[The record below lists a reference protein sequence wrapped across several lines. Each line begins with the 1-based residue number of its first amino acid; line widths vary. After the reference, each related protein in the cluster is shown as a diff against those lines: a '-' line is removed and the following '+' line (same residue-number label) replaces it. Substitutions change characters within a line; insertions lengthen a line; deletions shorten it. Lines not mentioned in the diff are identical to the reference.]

1 MAMKNQT
8 QGLWPGVSENQCAAK
23 AVCGVEG
30 KTVCG
35 VEGKAVC
42 GVEGKAVCGVEGS
55 ARAHTSFFCD
65 DAEGD
70 RVYDV
75 RNDEKERY
83 DCKPRRH
90 GGDVVVFACLGA
102 G

>member
-1 MAMKNQT
+1 MMAMKNQT
-8 QGLWPGVSENQCAAK
+8 QGLWPRVSENQCAAK

-30 KTVCG
+30 
-35 VEGKAVC
+35 
-42 GVEGKAVCGVEGS
+42 S
-55 ARAHTSFFCD
+55 AWAHTSFFCD

-102 G
+102 R

>member
-30 KTVCG
+30 K
-35 VEGKAVC
+35 AVC
-42 GVEGKAVCGVEGS
+42 GVEES
-55 ARAHTSFFCD
+55 AWAHTSFFCD

-102 G
+102 R

>member
-8 QGLWPGVSENQCAAK
+8 QGLWPGVSENQCAAR
-23 AVCGVEG
+23 
-30 KTVCG
+30 
-35 VEGKAVC
+35 AVC
-42 GVEGKAVCGVEGS
+42 GVEGKAVCGVEES
-55 ARAHTSFFCD
+55 AWAHTSFFCD

-90 GGDVVVFACLGA
+90 GGDVVVVACLGA
-102 G
+102 R